1 MTAQA
6 FQFAAPS
13 DYSDWANYSGFN
25 RKTGEQEAPDQNGI
39 APPSDFSSYVDQ
51 RTKPIMDKFNA
62 YSNIVKQVGNGDIAG
77 AFTTYQNRNAPPPA
91 QVPSSAPPPPADMSG
106 FQKPYSPAT
115 FGGGGGITD
124 GVSKSIMNSF
134 GMDDGG
140 IANAAALFLGL

>member
-51 RTKPIMDKFNA
+51 RAQPLMNKFNA
-62 YSNIVKQVGNGDIAG
+62 YSNIANQVGNGDIAG
-77 AFTTYQNRNAPPPA
+77 AFASYQNRNALTPVD
-91 QVPSSAPPPPADMSG
+91 VPSSAPPPPADMSG
-106 FQKPYSPAT
+106 FQKPYSAAT
-115 FGGGGGITD
+115 FGNSGGVTD
-124 GVSKSIMNSF
+124 GFKKMTPDSF
-134 GMDDGG
+134 NFDDGG